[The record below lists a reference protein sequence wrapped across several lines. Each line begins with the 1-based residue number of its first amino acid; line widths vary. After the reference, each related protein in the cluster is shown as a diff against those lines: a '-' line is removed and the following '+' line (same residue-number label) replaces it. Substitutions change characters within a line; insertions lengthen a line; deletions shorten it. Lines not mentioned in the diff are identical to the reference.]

1 MTIEFSDIRLF
12 QSINN
17 VDSGGGDR
25 STVEI
30 LDGFLNNLFTG
41 ISRVDA
47 LLGEESIKGVH
58 VVIDS
63 DSAENYLDSHILIN
77 RVPDSDFIR
86 VFLLKS
92 PNRVGEVNQV
102 GIDMFDDNNR
112 VYSLSNVI
120 SHTSTEVT
128 IDELAIN
135 ISDQDITEFSLLPA
149 DFALEVD
156 PTKSIRSTLGSAQ
169 VTATGVEDEITV
181 TFNVLDDLN
190 ANNFTVLFSLF
201 GDLIRV
207 GGFSG
212 TELFVDRLEEF
223 GGNDI
228 GMLPVSFNIVSNT
241 VIVVFNSVLN
251 PTQLAQAIIDMNRTI
266 HIIYESDNVDGAVV
280 TDTFPIRE
288 NFNVLEI
295 VDNPGPINSIAQ
307 LETDLIEVE
316 FNRLPEMDVFSI
328 GSISNVIGAK
338 FVSDD
343 VIIIFQED
351 ERVISAFEGTVQNTQ
366 ADITYVDVVN
376 INDNQRLDRSNFSI
390 DFETGDVTFNAT
402 INHVDQYGNPLDD
415 TSDYSLQWRIS
426 EMNVVDRIQGLD
438 LITKNPIVGTYTNA
452 KVSSV
457 ILLGDLV
464 ATNPLLFTQEIF
476 NTSDPVWADER
487 IGDNTVGQYNISQY
501 PIGLSNS
508 GSINERWGI
517 RFNNSTSVNIFG
529 ERTGTVLQNVNIA
542 TQAVI
547 APINPLTNTPYFT
560 IQSQGFGGGWN
571 QGNIIRFNTT
581 GASHHFFAG
590 RIVLPGAE
598 ANEEDSFQIEVRGDI
613 G

>member
-487 IGDNTVGQYNISQY
+487 IGDNTVGQYNLSQY

-542 TQAVI
+542 TQAEI

-571 QGNIIRFNTT
+571 QGNVIRFNTT

>member
-47 LLGEESIKGVH
+47 LLGEQSIKGVH

>member
-47 LLGEESIKGVH
+47 LLGEQSIKGVH

-86 VFLLKS
+86 AFLIKS
-92 PNRVGEVNQV
+92 LNRVGELNQR
-102 GIDMFDDNNR
+102 GIDMFEANQR
-112 VYSLSNVI
+112 VYSLSNVL
-120 SHTSTEVT
+120 SHTATEIV

-135 ISDQDITEFSLLPA
+135 TSDQEITEFSLLPA

-190 ANNFTVLFSLF
+190 NNNFTVLFSLF

-223 GGNDI
+223 GGNDV

-241 VIVVFNSVLN
+241 LFLVFNSVLN
-251 PTQLAQAIIDMNRTI
+251 PTALTEAIIDMNRTI
-266 HIIYESDNVDGAVV
+266 HVIYESDNVDGTAV
-280 TDTFPIRE
+280 TDTFPIRR
-288 NFNVLEI
+288 NFNVLQI
-295 VDNPGPINSIAQ
+295 IDNPGPITSITQ
-307 LETDLIEVE
+307 LESDLIEVE

-328 GSISNVIGAK
+328 GSVSSVLNPK

-366 ADITYVDVVN
+366 SDITYVDVVN
-376 INDNQRLDRSNFSI
+376 INDNQRLDRNNFSI

-476 NTSDPVWADER
+476 NTSDPVWADQR

-517 RFNNSTSVNIFG
+517 RFNSSTSVNIFG

-542 TQAVI
+542 TQAEI